1 MLCLGKLLFLL
12 FLLSDLDWRLVSV
25 GNSKSSSSST
35 SLLLSFSDSFSVAAS
50 DSESFFCC
58 WFVKE
63 NVYNKYEDLRTV
75 ALGGRLFVKTLPKIL
90 KNQPGP
96 QPFAAR
102 SVLDS
107 TVSCDVSLRA
117 ENGARENAEGLGCWK
132 MLLNVWRVLSIGEE
146 RKWSAEFLKA
156 VVRIVERSKIPG
168 FLHLHL
174 GFRLYKLVQC
184 VLQNRWLPGTNGN
197 WNMKPIE
204 LKKAGKK
211 WHSPKI
217 QDCANPVH
225 RRKGQTNQSQSAIRT
240 KNI

>member
-35 SLLLSFSDSFSVAAS
+35 SLLLSFSDSFSVTAS

-75 ALGGRLFVKTLPKIL
+75 ALGGKLFVKPCRKYWKISL
-90 KNQPGP
+90 VPR
-96 QPFAAR
+96 PFAAR
-102 SVLDS
+102 SILDS
-107 TVSCDVSLRA
+107 TVSCMWRHRETRLPFPSLRA
-117 ENGARENAEGLGCWK
+117 ENGARENAKGLGCWK
-132 MLLNVWRVLSIGEE
+132 KCFKMCG
-146 RKWSAEFLKA
+146 EFLKA
-156 VVRIVERSKIPG
+156 VVRIVEYSKIPG

-204 LKKAGKK
+204 LNKAGKL
-211 WHSPKI
+211 
-217 QDCANPVH
+217 
-225 RRKGQTNQSQSAIRT
+225 AIP
-240 KNI
+240 

>member
-12 FLLSDLDWRLVSV
+12 LLLSDLDWRLVSV
-25 GNSKSSSSST
+25 GNSTSSSSST

-63 NVYNKYEDLRTV
+63 NVYNKYEDLRTI
-75 ALGGRLFVKTLPKIL
+75 ALGGRLFVKTLPKVL

-96 QPFAAR
+96 SRLRLGQSGLYRELWRHRETRLPFP
-102 SVLDS
+102 
-107 TVSCDVSLRA
+107 SLRA

-132 MLLNVWRVLSIGEE
+132 MLLNVQRVLSIGEE
-146 RKWSAEFLKA
+146 TKWTAEFLKA
-156 VVRIVERSKIPG
+156 VVTIVECSKIPG

-184 VLQNRWLPGTNGN
+184 ALQNRWLPGTNGN
-197 WNMKPIE
+197 WKMKPIE
-204 LKKAGKK
+204 LNKAGKLAL
-211 WHSPKI
+211 P
-217 QDCANPVH
+217 
-225 RRKGQTNQSQSAIRT
+225 
-240 KNI
+240 